1 MPWTGQE
8 NTMEKVI
15 TRNKNITNNISGA
28 MSETFVF
35 TGLSLVAFFTPIILR
50 HPQILI
56 GIIVNMMLIKG
67 AMTLKQDKL
76 IALSIFPSLGVLAS
90 GIMFQNLTNFIIYL
104 IPFIWI
110 SNYILTYIVKKMK
123 DKNYFKAIILSAV
136 LKTSFLFSITFL
148 LFSLNVLPKIF
159 LISMGYMQF
168 VTAMIAGII
177 IFFELKTEKWLK
189 KKN

>member
-1 MPWTGQE
+1 
-8 NTMEKVI
+8 MEKVI

-28 MSETFVF
+28 MSDTFIF
-35 TGLSLVAFFTPIILR
+35 IGLSAVAFFTPIILR
-50 HPQILI
+50 HPQVLI

-90 GIMFQNLTNFIIYL
+90 GILFGNLTNFIIYL

-110 SNYILTYIVKKMK
+110 SNYILTYVVRKIA
-123 DKNYFKAIILSAV
+123 DKNYFKAIIFSASI
-136 LKTSFLFSITFL
+136 KTSFLFSVTFL
-148 LFSLNVLPKIF
+148 LFSLNILPKIF

-168 VTAMIAGII
+168 ITAIVAGILI
-177 IFFELKTEKWLK
+177 YIELKTEKWLK

>member
-1 MPWTGQE
+1 
-8 NTMEKVI
+8 MEKVI
-15 TRNKNITNNISGA
+15 TKNKNITNNISGA
-28 MSETFVF
+28 ISETFIF
-35 TGLSLVAFFTPIILR
+35 IGLSLIAFFTPIILR
-50 HPQILI
+50 HPQMLI

-67 AMTLKQDKL
+67 ALTLKQNKL

-90 GIMFQNLTNFIIYL
+90 GILFGNLTNFIIYL

-110 SNYILTYIVKKMK
+110 SNYILTYIIKKFA
-123 DKNYFKAIILSAV
+123 DKNYFRAIVLSTF
-136 LKTSFLFSITFL
+136 LKTTFLFSITFL
-148 LFSLNVLPKIF
+148 LFSLNILPKIF
-159 LISMGYMQF
+159 LVSMGYMQF